1 MRLTVGA
8 GKDLKIQR
16 ILTTEVT
23 KNMDFK
29 IRWNRFSHLQNLFVV
44 NVKRSKSDLLFFVIF
59 PKTRTDKRD
68 FTILIQQIGVI
79 LMMGLHQKRDLMEV

>member
-1 MRLTVGA
+1 
-8 GKDLKIQR
+8 
-16 ILTTEVT
+16 
-23 KNMDFK
+23 MDFK
-29 IRWNRFSHLQNLFVV
+29 IRRNRFSHLQNLVAV
-44 NVKRSKSDLLFFVIF
+44 NVERSKSDLLFSVIF